1 MNVLSTRIHGILDY
15 VVALLMVSTPWLMG
29 YEQGSSEQWLI
40 ISIGCIAMLYSFC
53 TDYEFGFLE
62 EIEVRTHLLLDF
74 LIGVLLISSPW
85 LFGFYDKVY
94 LPYVILGAVE
104 IISTCLTKTDAKVFR
119 NFTSPRKRQTIEPN
133 I

>member
-29 YEQGSSEQWLI
+29 YEQGSNEQWLI
-40 ISIGCIAMLYSFC
+40 ISVGCIAMLYSFC
-53 TDYEFGFLE
+53 TDYELGFLE
-62 EIEVRTHLLLDF
+62 EIEIRTHLLLDF

-94 LPYVILGAVE
+94 LPYVILGAIE
-104 IISTCLTKTDAKVFR
+104 IISTCITKTEEKVFQ
-119 NFTSPRKRQTIEPN
+119 NFTTSNKRQTIEPN